1 MKEYQELNKNE
12 IKRRRRER
20 YIIISLSLVISV
32 LTYTGL
38 RFLGWGIGIPLSS
51 SILVFGLINLNVIL
65 LLLLFFFI
73 VRNIVKLLFER
84 KKNIMG
90 SKLRTKL
97 VLAFVILSLFPT
109 IILFFV
115 SVQFISSS
123 IEYWFNLQTE
133 RSLETALQA
142 EQDYYHKITDEM
154 LFFGNNL
161 SRTITYKNLMR
172 SSKKK
177 ELERLIYEK
186 RKEYNLTSI
195 EIFSQDLET
204 PVCVFKNPRMDLSA
218 FSGPS
223 MHILRAAFNG
233 GRDEQYIESSAYGD
247 LVSGIT
253 PVFSE
258 RVSKEVV
265 GLIVISRLI
274 PGSFSKRLRS
284 ISKGLQEYRQLKM
297 LKKPIKITHIITLSV
312 VTLLIIFSSVWF
324 GFYLSKEMTIPIKE
338 LAEGTNRI
346 AAGDYDFFIDLAA
359 KDEIGD
365 LVNSFNK
372 MTADLKISKQ
382 KLEQANQ
389 ELIKNNLEIEQR
401 RAYMEIVLANVT
413 SGVIS
418 ADVTGKILTI
428 NKSAQE
434 MLQIEEKDILQKNYR
449 DVLSE
454 NYVKTIDNFMH
465 NNDLFRK
472 GHMER
477 HMNLTVG
484 GKRLSLLTSL
494 NVLRDETGT
503 NLGLVVVFENLTEIE
518 KAQRMA
524 AWREVARRIAHEVK
538 NPLTPIQ
545 LSAQRLKKRFG
556 KILSQGED
564 VKILEECTDMIISQ
578 VDELKGLV
586 DEFSSFARMPAV
598 NPAPSDIRKVASE
611 VLSLYREAH
620 YGIDFSFSSEEN
632 IPVFDMDREQIRRA
646 LINLIDN
653 AIEELDGKGKIGIS
667 LSYDR
672 MIRSV
677 RIEIFDNGKG
687 ISPEHKTRLFEP
699 YFSTKKQGTGLGLAI
714 VSTIIADHNG
724 FIRVYN
730 NKPHGT
736 RFVIELPVRS

>member
-1 MKEYQELNKNE
+1 MKEYPELNRSEVK
-12 IKRRRRER
+12 KRRRER
-20 YIIISLSLVISV
+20 YLIVFLSLVISV

-38 RFLGWGIGIPLSS
+38 RFLGWGIGIPLSG

-65 LLLLFFFI
+65 LLLLLFFI

-97 VLAFVILSLFPT
+97 VFAFVTLSFLPT
-109 IILFFV
+109 IILFFI

-133 RSLETALQA
+133 RSLETALLA
-142 EQDYYHKITDEM
+142 EQDYYHKMTEEM
-154 LFFGNNL
+154 LFFGNSL
-161 SRTITYKNLMR
+161 SRTITYKNLMLP
-172 SSKKK
+172 SKKK
-177 ELERLIYEK
+177 EMESLIHEK
-186 RKEYNLTSI
+186 QREYNLTSI
-195 EIFSQDLET
+195 KIFSQDLET
-204 PVCVFKNPRMDLSA
+204 PLCVFENPRMDLGA
-218 FSGPS
+218 FGGPPRQVLS
-223 MHILRAAFNG
+223 AAFKA

-247 LVSGIT
+247 IVSGIT
-253 PVFSE
+253 PVFSGS
-258 RVSKEVV
+258 VSKKVV
-265 GLIVISRLI
+265 GLIVISRFV
-274 PGSFSKRLRS
+274 PSSFSKRLRS
-284 ISKGLQEYRQLKM
+284 ISRGLQEYRQLKM

-324 GFYLSKEMTIPIKE
+324 GFYLSKEITIPIKE

-346 AAGDYDFFIDLAA
+346 ASGDYDFFIDIVA

-372 MTADLKISKQ
+372 MTADLKISKN

-389 ELIKNNLEIEQR
+389 ELIKSNLELEQR

-418 ADVTGKILTI
+418 ADVTGRILTI

-454 NYVKTIDNFMH
+454 DYVKTIGNFM
-465 NNDLFRK
+465 NNNALFVK
-472 GHMER
+472 GHIEKQI
-477 HMNLTVG
+477 NLSVG
-484 GKRLSLLTSL
+484 GKRLTLLVSL

-503 NLGLVVVFENLTEIE
+503 NLGLVAVFENLTEIE

-556 KILSQGED
+556 KILSEERD
-564 VKILEECTDMIISQ
+564 VKILEECTDMIVNQ

-586 DEFSSFARMPAV
+586 NEFSSFARMPAV
-598 NPAPSDIRKVASE
+598 NPAPADIRKIASE

-620 YGIDFSFSSEEN
+620 YAIEFSFSSEED
-632 IPVFDMDREQIRRA
+632 IPVFSIDKEQIRRA

-653 AIEELDGKGKIGIS
+653 AVEELDGKGKIG
-667 LSYDR
+667 LHVGYDR
-672 MIRSV
+672 TIHSV
-677 RIEIFDNGKG
+677 RIEISDNGKG
-687 ISPEHKTRLFEP
+687 ISPEYKTRMFEP

-724 FIRVYN
+724 FIRVYD
-730 NKPHGT
+730 NKPQGT
-736 RFVIELPVRS
+736 RFIIELPVRS